1 MYTRQESGARYPR
14 VPRNYSG
21 NAFRDPPP
29 PPREDPSLPQ
39 AEEENLGV
47 IEAVAE
53 PPTDREES
61 VAASARHEPFRLF
74 RSGGGIGSEE
84 LLLLGLI
91 LLLSQNETKDD
102 LLLLLVLLLFIQ

>member
-21 NAFRDPPP
+21 NAFREMPTPPSEM
-29 PPREDPSLPQ
+29 RES
-39 AEEENLGV
+39 EEAPKI

-53 PPTDREES
+53 PPEASEEA
-61 VAASARHEPFRLF
+61 VASSARHDPFRLF
-74 RSGGGIGSEE
+74 RSGGIGSEE

>member
-1 MYTRQESGARYPR
+1 MYSRQDLGARAPR

-21 NAFRDPPP
+21 NAFRELPPEP
-29 PPREDPSLPQ
+29 KNLP
-39 AEEENLGV
+39 EEEPKM

-53 PPTDREES
+53 PPSEPEES
-61 VAASARHEPFRLF
+61 LTASARHDPLRLF
-74 RSGGGIGSEE
+74 RSGGIGTEE

>member
-1 MYTRQESGARYPR
+1 MYTRQDMGARMPR
-14 VPRNYSG
+14 IPRNYSG
-21 NAFRDPPP
+21 NAFREAPTPPNDTP
-29 PPREDPSLPQ
+29 EREETPK
-39 AEEENLGV
+39 V

-53 PPTDREES
+53 PPAESEEA
-61 VAASARHEPFRLF
+61 VVASARHDPLRLF
-74 RSGGGIGSEE
+74 RSGGIGSEE